1 MFNLFGS
8 CFNSL
13 FISQSRNDSLD
24 NPISLERL
32 ENHLRSNYSNPNHI
46 LPLKSEDSLIDNYNF
61 FIQSPEGGTKILK
74 IIDNPLPLNKELY
87 FDIISRMR
95 LKNSTL
101 TSTGIFDPDLLDLL
115 NRFQDLL

>member
-61 FIQSPEGGTKILK
+61 FIQSPEGETKILK
-74 IIDNPLPLNKELY
+74 IIDSPLNKELY
-87 FDIISRMR
+87 FDIISRAR
-95 LKNSTL
+95 VKNSTL
-101 TSTGIFDPDLLDLL
+101 TSTGIFDQDLLDLL